1 MYKNRKFNINLR
13 PKGRLAAF
21 EKYAPGICIALA
33 LILAALVTGWVCSRA
48 EMISRA
54 ELQEHLADEVL
65 RFHVLAN
72 SDSEAD
78 QAQKLAVRDA
88 VLDYLEAEMPQASDE
103 EETERWIRGHVD
115 EIGAV
120 SRDAAAA
127 SGTDYPVSAA
137 VMTCWFPDKTY
148 GDLTFPAG
156 NYKALRIE
164 IGEAEGHNW
173 WCVLYPALCFMD
185 STNAVVPEEGRQKL
199 KNVLTEEEYSRI
211 TADTKFRIRWFFW

>member
-1 MYKNRKFNINLR
+1 MYKNRKFNINSRL
-13 PKGRLAAF
+13 KGCLAAF

-33 LILAALVTGWVCSRA
+33 LILAALVTGWICSRA

-88 VLDYLEAEMPQASDE
+88 VLDYLETEMPQDPDE

-127 SGTDYPVSAA
+127 S
-137 VMTCWFPDKTY
+137 CWFPDKTY

-164 IGEAEGHNW
+164 IGEAKGHNW

>member
-1 MYKNRKFNINLR
+1 MYKNREFNINLR
-13 PKGRLAAF
+13 SKGRLAAF
-21 EKYAPGICIALA
+21 EKYTPGICIALA

-88 VLDYLEAEMPQASDE
+88 VLDYLEAEMPQDPDE

-127 SGTDYPVSAA
+127 YFRQETIRRCGSRSARRKGTTGGACS
-137 VMTCWFPDKTY
+137 TRRF
-148 GDLTFPAG
+148 
-156 NYKALRIE
+156 
-164 IGEAEGHNW
+164 
-173 WCVLYPALCFMD
+173 VLWIQPMRSCLKRD
-185 STNAVVPEEGRQKL
+185 GR
-199 KNVLTEEEYSRI
+199 N
-211 TADTKFRIRWFFW
+211 